1 MQCEFD
7 ELLRCKACGYQARK
21 PRTIRTCPAVP
32 EDEDGKPIGVMKLAS
47 SYVMAAVEWV
57 AAGRPTRSQVEIDAI
72 VREQCQPCEK
82 FVGSS
87 CSVCGC
93 QISRDQSALRN
104 KAAMA
109 TEHCPLGK
117 W

>member
-1 MQCEFD
+1 MRCNFDDANQCT
-7 ELLRCKACGYQARK
+7 RCGYRARK
-21 PRTIRTCPAVP
+21 PRTIRICPAAP
-32 EDEDGKPIGVMKLAS
+32 EDDGQPIGVLQMAA
-47 SYVMAAVEWV
+47 SYVAATIEWI
-57 AAGRPTRSQVEIDAI
+57 AAGRPTRDTATIEAI
-72 VREQCQPCEK
+72 VRDSCGPCEK
-82 FVGSS
+82 FTGVS